1 MEEVQQSYGTVYQ
14 VIREANLSGY
24 ITPGLRGR
32 MYEAIDSLKLLKAP
46 ADHISIAE
54 RISVTLHKLE
64 WAALQRDDSRRR
76 ADWKSLGMLEEQWL
90 SAPVPRS

>member
-1 MEEVQQSYGTVYQ
+1 MEEVQQSYGAVYQ

-32 MYEAIDSLKLLKAP
+32 MYEAIDSLKLFKAP

-76 ADWKSLGMLEEQWL
+76 ADWQSLGMLEEQWL